1 MWFKKKVKYP
11 INAKY
16 KKTDYVYFRY
26 RDDLFFGYIH
36 SAKEEKDGKITYTI
50 QVAGQCPYL
59 IHDYKEED
67 IIGLKTK

>member
-1 MWFKKKVKYP
+1 MCFFKKKQKYP

-16 KKTDYVYFRY
+16 QKADYVYFRY

-36 SAKEEKDGKITYTI
+36 NAKEENNKITYTI

-67 IIGLKTK
+67 IIGLKNK